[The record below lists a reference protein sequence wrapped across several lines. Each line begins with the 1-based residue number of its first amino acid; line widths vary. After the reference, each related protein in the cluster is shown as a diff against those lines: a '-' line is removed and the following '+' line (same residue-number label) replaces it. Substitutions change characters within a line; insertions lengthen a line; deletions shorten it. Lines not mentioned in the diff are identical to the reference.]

1 MLLRA
6 RERDDLHGD
15 YGGAEYTQIGVEET
29 LTGST
34 RERRSGTEDRAIR
47 SARRRPVK
55 TRLLVAGGIAVVSVI
70 LVSGQSG
77 QAARQAAPAVPA
89 ALSPRAVVDK
99 YCVSCHNA
107 RLKTADLEMDQL
119 DLARLGGHAEIAERV
134 VRQVG

>member
-1 MLLRA
+1 MPLREEGPPTTPPPNAGRESASTFLLTWSVSTETDIPRRQINAACA

-70 LVSGQSG
+70 LVSGQS
-77 QAARQAAPAVPA
+77 
-89 ALSPRAVVDK
+89 
-99 YCVSCHNA
+99 
-107 RLKTADLEMDQL
+107 
-119 DLARLGGHAEIAERV
+119 
-134 VRQVG
+134 